1 MAPSLLCWGSVVTMV
16 WGPAKSLGSRSAR
29 QQICSKKLLKGI
41 STCPRLSMQ
50 TPMFVVWSSKA
61 TMPCRAVLCC
71 ASCFA
76 VHSLLTV
83 LGAAKEPVSIT
94 LVAMYYKAEKEG

>member
-29 QQICSKKLLKGI
+29 QQTCSKKLLKGI

-61 TMPCRAVLCC
+61 LCPAVLC
-71 ASCFA
+71 SA
-76 VHSLLTV
+76 VPHALQCTACLQFWGQQRS
-83 LGAAKEPVSIT
+83 P
-94 LVAMYYKAEKEG
+94 

>member
-29 QQICSKKLLKGI
+29 QQICSKKLLNGI

-50 TPMFVVWSSKA
+50 TPMFVVWSS
-61 TMPCRAVLCC
+61 RAYALPCC
-71 ASCFA
+71 A
-76 VHSLLTV
+76 LLCLMLCSAQPAYSFGGSKGAREHYTCSNV
-83 LGAAKEPVSIT
+83 L
-94 LVAMYYKAEKEG
+94 